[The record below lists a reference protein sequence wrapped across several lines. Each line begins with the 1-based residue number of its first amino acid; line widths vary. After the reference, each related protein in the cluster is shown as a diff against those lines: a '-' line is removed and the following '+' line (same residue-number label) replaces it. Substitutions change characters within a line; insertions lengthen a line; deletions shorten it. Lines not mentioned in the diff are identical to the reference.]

1 VNSVPKTIA
10 ILAGCVAAGC
20 HSSSGDSQQLSPA
33 PTPTPAAG
41 GLDARPSNTTCVAP
55 AKAASAGAT
64 VTTKRVFPSLTF
76 NLPLLMLQAPG
87 DASRWYVLEKGGAVR
102 VFANDPNVGAASTAI
117 TVPADAAGEGGLLG
131 MAFHPQYATNHQA
144 FLSFTETGPS
154 PAVPLISRLARFTTA
169 DNGATFAL
177 ATRQN
182 VLSLNQPYT
191 NHKGGNVAFGPDGY
205 LYIGFGDGGSG
216 GDPQGHAQNTKD
228 LLGDMLRLD
237 VDHGTPYAI
246 PSGAT
251 GNPFAGNPLCPADNS
266 STQNCP
272 EIYAFG
278 LRNPWRWSFDSATGD
293 LWVADVGQNRYEEV
307 DRLQRGGNYGWNCRE
322 GTHAYTDS
330 TPAASCATT
339 TGFAEPVVD
348 YDHTQ
353 GNSITGGFVYRGSA
367 LPALVGHYVFA
378 DYGSGRIWRLDSN
391 TSGGYAAVLLV
402 DTSLAI
408 ASFGQDNDGE
418 LYVVDIAGGAL
429 YELVDG
435 GGATSASPVPTQLS
449 ATGCVSAA
457 DASKPAAGLVPY
469 DVAAPFWS
477 DGATKERWLAIP
489 NGTSISV
496 GADGDFTFPN
506 GTVLMKHFRLNGN
519 LVETRL
525 FMRHPDGDWAGY
537 TYEWDA
543 QHTDATLVQ
552 GGKTVALGTQ
562 SWIFPSSDDC
572 LRCHTSAA
580 GGALGLESAQLNHDF
595 TYASTGRTANE
606 LLTLDKAVMFTTPL
620 GDPASQP
627 VLPDPSGTAPLAQ
640 RARAYLHTNCSQCHR
655 PNGPTAVPM
664 DLRYSTALAN
674 TGACDAPPQSGD
686 LGIGAAARIIAPG
699 SAANSVLL
707 ARINRRDANQMPPLA
722 TNAIDTAGVQL
733 ISDWIASLTTCQ

>member
-1 VNSVPKTIA
+1 
-10 ILAGCVAAGC
+10 LAAGC
-20 HSSSGDSQQLSPA
+20 HSSSDDSQTAPA
-33 PTPTPAAG
+33 PTPTPTPGAG
-41 GLDARPSNTTCVAP
+41 GLDARPANATCVAP

-64 VTTKRVFPSLTF
+64 VTTKRAFPSLTF
-76 NLPLLMLQAPG
+76 NQPLLMLQAPG
-87 DASRWYVLEKGGAVR
+87 DNSRWYVVERGGAVR
-102 VFANDPNVGAASTAI
+102 VFANDPSVATASTAI
-117 TVPADAAGEGGLLG
+117 TIAVDTTGEGGLLG
-131 MAFHPQYATNHQA
+131 MAFHPQYATNHQV

-154 PAVPLISRLARFTTA
+154 PSIPLISRLARFTTA
-169 DNGATFAL
+169 DNGATFTL
-177 ATRQN
+177 ASRQN
-182 VLSLNQPYT
+182 LLSLNQPYT
-191 NHKGGNVAFGPDGY
+191 NHKGGNVAFGPDGF

-251 GNPFAGNPLCPADNS
+251 GNPFAANAVCPADNS
-266 STQNCP
+266 STHDCP
-272 EIYAFG
+272 EIYASG

-293 LWVADVGQNRYEEV
+293 LWVGDVGQNRYEEV

-322 GTHAYTDS
+322 GTHPYTDS
-330 TPAASCATT
+330 TPASSCATT
-339 TGFAEPVVD
+339 TGFVEPVID

-353 GNSITGGFVYRGSA
+353 GNSITGGFVYRGTM

-391 TSGGYAAVLLV
+391 GSGGYTAVQLV

-408 ASFGQDNDGE
+408 ASFGQGNDGE
-418 LYVVDIAGGAL
+418 LYVVDIGGGGL
-429 YELVDG
+429 YKLVDG
-435 GGATSASPVPTQLS
+435 GGAANSSPVPTQLS

-457 DASKPAAGLVPY
+457 DASKPAAGLIPY
-469 DVAAPFWS
+469 DVTAPFWS

-496 GADGDFTFPN
+496 GADGDFTFPS
-506 GTVLMKHFRLNGN
+506 GTVLMKHFRLNGS
-519 LVETRL
+519 LIETRL

-537 TYEWDA
+537 TYEWNA

-552 GGKTVALGTQ
+552 GGKTVAIGAQ
-562 SWIFPSSDDC
+562 NWIFPSGDDC
-572 LRCHTSAA
+572 LRCHTAAA
-580 GGALGLESAQLNHDF
+580 GYALGPESAQLNHDF
-595 TYASTGRTANE
+595 AYASTGRTANE
-606 LLTLDKAVMFTTPL
+606 LLTLDKIVMFTTPL

-627 VLPDPSGTAPLAQ
+627 VLPDPFGTAALAQ

-655 PNGPTAVPM
+655 PNGPTSSTM

-674 TGACDAPPQSGD
+674 TAACDALPQSGD

-699 SAANSVLL
+699 SAASSVLL

-722 TNAIDTAGVQL
+722 TNVVDTAGVQL
-733 ISDWIASLTTCQ
+733 ISDWIASLTSCQ